1 MPSVGD
7 TLSLGALGNAVDAN
21 ANNTTQT
28 ALAKD
33 GAGSPG
39 TLTRLSDFHV
49 ASITGPIIADT
60 TPNEGQSYTITVNF
74 GTYGSKFISRIASLN
89 SNFVWQEVS
98 NVNKYTLVIASDYTA
113 GITMNSVSSN
123 QSCTIKCKF
132 NDGFNDHA
140 TNWGTFINEDF
151 TIQNLGG
158 GGGGG
163 KSDIR
168 LKENIDFIGYSKSN
182 IPIYEFNYLGKPE
195 RYQGTMAQDLL
206 NMNLGDAVVL
216 DNDGYFNVLYN
227 KIDVEFKQLE
237 IA

>member
-1 MPSVGD
+1 MPSTGD

-21 ANNTTQT
+21 ANSTTQT

-39 TLTRLSDFHV
+39 TLTKLSDFAV
-49 ASITGPIIADT
+49 SSITGPIISDT
-60 TPNEGQSYTITVNF
+60 TPNEGQSYIITVQF
-74 GTYGSKFISRIASLN
+74 GTVGSKFLSRIASLT

-98 NVNKYTLVIASDYTA
+98 NTSKYTLTISSDYTA
-113 GITMNSVSSN
+113 GCTMSSVSSN

-132 NDGFNDHA
+132 NDGFNHHA
-140 TNWGTFINEDF
+140 TNWGTFINESF

-158 GGGGG
+158 GAGGG

-182 IPIYEFNYLGKPE
+182 IPIYEFNYIGKPE